1 MEFQDERGVMVP
13 RCAISEVMKSRNLSL
28 WQNKAEKRLKRI
40 LSVMRSLR
48 GLKTLTPAA
57 EWKVEILMVG
67 QARMK
72 TLNRQYRGKD
82 YSTDVLSFYT
92 PDPLYQLGFLGE
104 LVVCLPILQSQS
116 KKLNHADRIELDV
129 LIVHGILHLLHFDH
143 EKSQKE
149 AVMMAQWELKCLMA
163 LGYEKD
169 QLGLIDRS
177 GSGRRK
183 V

>member
-1 MEFQDERGVMVP
+1 MEFQDERGVMVS
-13 RCAISEVMKSRNLSL
+13 RCAISRIMKSKNLSL
-28 WQNKAEKRLKRI
+28 WQKKAEQRLKRI
-40 LSVMRSLR
+40 LSVMRSLS
-48 GLKTLTPAA
+48 GLQALTPAA
-57 EWKVEILMVG
+57 EWKVEIWVVG

-82 YSTDVLSFYT
+82 ASTDVLSFYT
-92 PDPLYQLGFLGE
+92 PDPLYHLGFLGE
-104 LVVCLPILQSQS
+104 LVVCLPVLQAQA
-116 KKLNHADRIELDV
+116 KELNHRDLVELDV
-129 LIVHGILHLLHFDH
+129 LIVHGVLHLLHFDH

-149 AVMMAQWELKCLMA
+149 AVRMAQWELQCLMA

-169 QLGLIDRS
+169 QLGLIDRV